1 MANSYLNVISFL
13 LTTFL
18 YYISLKPTLSY
29 AVYSNK
35 SAYNSYISTS
45 YMYLAIYVLLVILI
59 QTAVNSSII
68 MSKCGG
74 TFTDNMKTSI
84 GLTCMPWVLMF
95 GVLVAVLA
103 IFPGFKS
110 AFSDVI
116 GYYYVSDSATKL
128 LTELLMDKNDEQ
140 KLLKDPAITPEK
152 QAAFKSASDAIV
164 KICGNTSIVINQIVP
179 NNFDQYW
186 SILTPLMKDKYK
198 YDNLDTDKMK
208 NELFGLAV
216 SKDNIGE
223 AIWYI
228 YTGLLLTL
236 IVQFKINNYECKDN
250 RK

>member
-1 MANSYLNVISFL
+1 M
-13 LTTFL
+13 
-18 YYISLKPTLSY
+18 SLKPTLSY

-35 SAYNSYISTS
+35 TVYKSYISSS

-68 MSKCGG
+68 TSKCGG
-74 TFTDNMKTSI
+74 TIAENIKTAC
-84 GLTCMPWVLMF
+84 GLTCIPWILMF
-95 GVLVAVLA
+95 GVLVVVLV

-116 GYYYVSDSATKL
+116 GYYYVSNSATKL
-128 LTELLMDKNDEQ
+128 ITELLMDKNDEQ
-140 KLLKDPAITPEK
+140 KLLEDPVATPE
-152 QAAFKSASDAIV
+152 QQIAFKAASDAIV
-164 KICGNTSIVINQIVP
+164 KICGNTSIIINQIVP

-198 YDNLDTDKMK
+198 YDNLKIDKMK
-208 NELFGLAV
+208 NELFELVV
-216 SKDNIGE
+216 SRDNIGE
-223 AIWYI
+223 AAWYI

-236 IVQFKINNYECKDN
+236 IVQFKINNYECKDT

>member
-1 MANSYLNVISFL
+1 MSNSYLNVMSFL

-18 YYISLKPTLSY
+18 YYITLKPTLSY
-29 AVYSNK
+29 AVHSNK
-35 SAYNSYISTS
+35 TEYNSYIRSS
-45 YMYLAIYVLLVILI
+45 YMYLAIYVILVILI
-59 QTAVNSSII
+59 QSAVNSSII
-68 MSKCGG
+68 TSKCGG
-74 TFTDNMKTSI
+74 TFNENVKTSF

-95 GVLVAVLA
+95 GVLVVVLA

-128 LTELLMDKNDEQ
+128 LNELLMDKNDEQ
-140 KLLKDPAITPEK
+140 KLLQDPAITPEK
-152 QAAFKSASDAIV
+152 QSAFKSASDAIV
-164 KICGNTSIVINQIVP
+164 KICRNNSIVINQIVP

-198 YDNLDTDKMK
+198 YDNLEIDKIK
-208 NELFGLAV
+208 NELFELAV

-236 IVQFKINNYECKDN
+236 IVQFKINNYKCK
-250 RK
+250 